1 MLRSKSIIAT
11 PPGTTI
17 KEQLEDRGMT
27 QKDFAA
33 RMGMSE
39 KHISQ
44 LINGDVRLTP
54 ETAEKLEMVFG
65 IPARFWNNLEAI
77 YQEKLI
83 KAQAENEM
91 DEEKEVCK
99 KFPYREL
106 EKEHWVPEAKTTEDK
121 IVNLRKFFE
130 VARLKYLQ
138 DTELQKIAC
147 RKLGVT
153 EKSDFALIAW
163 VQDAKREAREISVKP
178 LNRKKLRDA
187 LPEIRRM
194 TTQRPEVFCPRL
206 REILSECGIALVF
219 LPHISGSFLHGATF
233 YDGKKVVMGLTVRG
247 KDADKFWFSLFH
259 EISHV
264 LESHIDKEQGADA
277 NDEKQ
282 ADRMAADILI
292 EPSDYAAF
300 VHSGQFDADS
310 IRHFANKCE
319 IDEGI
324 VVGRLQNEGLIS
336 YSWHNGMKKKYTLS

>member
-99 KFPYREL
+99 SMENSSG
-106 EKEHWVPEAKTTEDK
+106 W
-121 IVNLRKFFE
+121 
-130 VARLKYLQ
+130 
-138 DTELQKIAC
+138 
-147 RKLGVT
+147 
-153 EKSDFALIAW
+153 
-163 VQDAKREAREISVKP
+163 KRYIF
-178 LNRKKLRDA
+178 
-187 LPEIRRM
+187 I
-194 TTQRPEVFCPRL
+194 
-206 REILSECGIALVF
+206 
-219 LPHISGSFLHGATF
+219 
-233 YDGKKVVMGLTVRG
+233 
-247 KDADKFWFSLFH
+247 
-259 EISHV
+259 
-264 LESHIDKEQGADA
+264 
-277 NDEKQ
+277 
-282 ADRMAADILI
+282 
-292 EPSDYAAF
+292 
-300 VHSGQFDADS
+300 
-310 IRHFANKCE
+310 
-319 IDEGI
+319 
-324 VVGRLQNEGLIS
+324 
-336 YSWHNGMKKKYTLS
+336 